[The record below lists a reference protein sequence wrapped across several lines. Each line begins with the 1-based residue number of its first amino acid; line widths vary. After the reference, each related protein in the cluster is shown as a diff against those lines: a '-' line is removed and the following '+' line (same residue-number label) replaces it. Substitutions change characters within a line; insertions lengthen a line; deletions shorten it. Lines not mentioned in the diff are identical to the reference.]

1 MSVCLSTLWHLT
13 WPCGCAEKHLGECAR
28 VPFHFTSPQTE
39 AARPYLHPGTLH
51 FLLTVPKVPSTSSF
65 STPWLHNLLSG
76 PAAYCC
82 CYSCV
87 INLRG
92 GGTSSLGTVTGEER
106 GVEEKDITYII
117 MMIWHIIFLLYC
129 MINNTYYDMSLLNVV
144 SAQRP

>member
-13 WPCGCAEKHLGECAR
+13 WPCGCAEKDLGECAR
-28 VPFHFTSPQTE
+28 VPFHLQAPRQRGHISTQGHCTS
-39 AARPYLHPGTLH
+39 
-51 FLLTVPKVPSTSSF
+51 FLWSRRSPSTSSF

-92 GGTSSLGTVTGEER
+92 GTSSLGTVTGEER

-117 MMIWHIIFLLYC
+117 MMILQILFLLYC
-129 MINNTYYDMSLLNVV
+129 MINNTYDMSLLNLV